1 MTPTLNIC
9 VAGASGRMGRMILQ
23 AAREQ
28 PDMQAVAAL
37 SHALSAS
44 IGEVI
49 AGIAVTADAKA
60 GIELCDVLI
69 DFSRPEVSLENLAI
83 CVTLGKPAVVGTTGL
98 SAAQFGQLQAFA
110 AQIPIVFS
118 ANMSLGVNVL
128 QRLVELGAKALRDQ
142 ADIEIIETH
151 HSQKVDAPSGTA
163 LMLGRAAAAAQD
175 QTLDDIAVMSREGI
189 IGVRKPGTIGFSTVR
204 GGDVI
209 GDHTVLFAAKGERIE
224 LTHRAQS
231 RTTYAHGALQ
241 AAQFVAKAK
250 PSLYSMMDVLGI

>member
-1 MTPTLNIC
+1 VTPTLNIC
-9 VAGASGRMGRMILQ
+9 VAGASGRMGRMILH
-23 AAREQ
+23 AARAQ
-28 PDMQAVAAL
+28 TDMRAVAAL
-37 SHALSAS
+37 SHVLSSS

-49 AGIAVTADAKA
+49 ADVAVTANAQA
-60 GIELCDVLI
+60 AIALCDVLI
-69 DFSRPEVSLENLAI
+69 DFSKPEVSLENLAI
-83 CVTLGKPAVVGTTGL
+83 CAALGKPAVVGTTGL
-98 SAAQFGQLQAFA
+98 STGQFAQLQAVS

-163 LMLGRAAAAAQD
+163 LMLGHAAALAQG
-175 QTLDDIAVMSREGI
+175 QTLDDIAVLSREGI

-204 GGDVI
+204 GGDII
-209 GDHTVLFAAKGERIE
+209 GDHTVLFAVQGERIE

-231 RTTYAHGALQ
+231 RATYAHGALK

-250 PSLYSMMDVLGI
+250 PGLYSMMDVLGI